1 MNRRELEVLDI
12 VCAAGQPV
20 TSSEIVSRKEG
31 LTQSTVISV
40 LRKLETKKAV
50 RISGLTH
57 SGKVLSRLYEPGE
70 KAKEVVKEYYLEN
83 FRMTQSIL
91 PPEEMVRLIQH
102 FQQQAGGIG

>member
-12 VCAAGQPV
+12 VCAAGRPV

-57 SGKVLSRLYEPGE
+57 SGKVLF
-70 KAKEVVKEYYLEN
+70 VKEYYLEN
-83 FRMTQSIL
+83 FRITQSIL
-91 PPEEMVRLIQH
+91 TPEEMVRLIRH
-102 FQQQAGGIG
+102 FQQQAGETG